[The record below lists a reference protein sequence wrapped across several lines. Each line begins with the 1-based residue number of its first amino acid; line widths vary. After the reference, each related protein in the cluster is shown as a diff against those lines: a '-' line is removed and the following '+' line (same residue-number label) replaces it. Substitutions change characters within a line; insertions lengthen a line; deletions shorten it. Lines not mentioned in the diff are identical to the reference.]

1 MTQGRFSSLRARVRH
16 ALATQLVHRVYPL
29 LDGTRRSEGEPFPAS
44 FRMVPHLRSRRYGWT
59 HYGVMI
65 PDLPAPHRYF
75 SIMSIIGTPGATVF
89 DTDHALKTRPR
100 DNATVVSGTAATHPH
115 HFDGYD
121 VFRDCEIREDG
132 SAVCFGNAVQIR
144 GGYPHYEVRARY
156 AGFELDLS
164 IRNTNRVTWFFK
176 SAVYVHHSL
185 LSEYTGELRWQGS
198 TTELAGLCTFE
209 YAAGPGLY
217 QLRETPLPPA
227 LKAPVDFFTYQI
239 INVDAR
245 TQLLLTKFGVLGVT
259 AESRAYLR
267 GLDRPPSS
275 HPAQFEVLEER
286 AESAISPDGHSMRVP
301 QRFRWISRD
310 DQGSTRLE
318 LEGRVD
324 TPFTYGLGSGYVG
337 GYTYRGTLDGQAI
350 EGRGYIEYIDRR
362 DG

>member
-1 MTQGRFSSLRARVRH
+1 MSQSPFAKLRARAQHVLASQFVR
-16 ALATQLVHRVYPL
+16 RVYAL
-29 LDGTRRSEGEPFPAS
+29 LDGTRRSEGEPFPAD
-44 FRMVPHLRSRRYGWT
+44 FRMVPHMRSRRYGWT

-65 PDLPAPHRYF
+65 PDLPAPHHFF
-75 SIMSIIGTPGATVF
+75 SIMSIVGTPGARVF

-121 VFRDCEIREDG
+121 VFRDCEMREDG
-132 SAVCFGNAVQIR
+132 SAVCFGEAVQIR

-164 IRNTNRVTWFFK
+164 IRNTDRVAWFFK
-176 SAVYVHHSL
+176 SAVYDHHSL
-185 LSEYTGELRWQGS
+185 LSEYTGELRWQGN
-198 TTELAGLCTFE
+198 TTRISGLCTFE
-209 YAAGPGLY
+209 YAAGPGPY
-217 QLRETPLPPA
+217 QLREKPLPEA

-239 INVDAR
+239 INLDPR

-259 AESRAYLR
+259 AESRIYLR
-267 GLDRPPSS
+267 GLDRPATS
-275 HPAQFEVLEER
+275 HPAEFEVLEDRE
-286 AESAISPDGHSMRVP
+286 AISPDGRAMRVP
-301 QRFRWISRD
+301 QRFRWIAHD
-310 DQGSTRLE
+310 EYGALRLE

-337 GYTYRGTLDGQAI
+337 GYAYAGTLEGEAI

-362 DG
+362 DS